1 QTPQPSR
8 RNVPLPYLSSLENE
22 YGHTYYCDKIYIDY
36 HGQIDLK
43 NFPEISSDTI
53 RFLALDRKLPDLN
66 LHNSV
71 FLDIET
77 TGTAGGTGTIA
88 FLVGLGFVEDGYF
101 QIRQFFLHDLAHE
114 LSFLHSISDFCA
126 RFQSMVTYNGKCF
139 DSQVLRNR
147 YLLHRREDPFR

>member
-1 QTPQPSR
+1 MSIVYRRTNSAFAPHKRSSSLVFEMDLRERLKGLKRQSDSPPPSPR
-8 RNVPLPYLSSLENE
+8 RNTPLPYLSSLENE
-22 YGHTYYCDKIYIDY
+22 YGYTYYCDKIYIDY

-43 NFPEISSDTI
+43 NFPDISSDTI

-88 FLVGLGFVEDGYF
+88 FLVG
-101 QIRQFFLHDLAHE
+101 
-114 LSFLHSISDFCA
+114 
-126 RFQSMVTYNGKCF
+126 
-139 DSQVLRNR
+139 
-147 YLLHRREDPFR
+147 